1 MVDGNVAPYGAMVL
15 TVALV
20 AIVGVLL
27 VRWFRARPRVR
38 SALADVQFH
47 ASASLRLPGAGQ
59 TALVL
64 DGRCHQGRGRSRWS
78 STACLELRPGHLFR
92 GRPLGPRGASR
103 CLSNSRGASRR
114 ARTQRAV
121 RAFGTASAPELEI
134 SAVDGRR
141 LPSFGGIVVSFRVAL
156 DGPDAATSARSPRD
170 LDAIFQQTAT
180 PIFLVDDASG
190 RVVDLNPAAE
200 QTYAWPREELIERSF
215 DLISAPEGRQEGE
228 PSWVSASAEGDGMRH
243 AVHRRRDG
251 SRLLVREDSAAVAG
265 TSGSCRLVLVD
276 NVDASV
282 RAQHLLSGE
291 LALTQSILSGRD
303 FESWLDSLVYWLLDG
318 QPGEAR
324 IAGLWVG
331 AEDAVFAQRGV
342 SRGAADAFGAMTLE
356 ALGEGL
362 SERDVRRMPLEGGPL
377 TYWSLLIRDG
387 KGAPVGVVSGLPRGR
402 SPSDATIGRLQL

>member
-47 ASASLRLPGAGQ
+47 ASALAALAEGAGQ
-59 TALVL
+59 TVLVL
-64 DGRCHQGRGRSRWS
+64 DSAGAIKGVVGADGARQLG
-78 STACLELRPGHLFR
+78 LELRPGHLLLEAAPEDLAE
-92 GRPLGPRGASR
+92 PLR
-103 CLSNSRGASRR
+103 CLFELARR
-114 ARTQRAV
+114 SPGERVTQRAV

-156 DGPDAATSARSPRD
+156 DGPDAATSARSPRG

-215 DLISAPEGRQEGE
+215 DLISAPEGRQEGSR
-228 PSWVSASAEGDGMRH
+228 PGCPLLRRAMGCAMRCIGGVMAVAFLSVRILLPLRVQVGHAGSFWSTTSTHLFALNTCCRVS
-243 AVHRRRDG
+243 
-251 SRLLVREDSAAVAG
+251 SRLPNRYFRAAISRAGWIRWCIGFSTGNPVR
-265 TSGSCRLVLVD
+265 
-276 NVDASV
+276 
-282 RAQHLLSGE
+282 RAL
-291 LALTQSILSGRD
+291 
-303 FESWLDSLVYWLLDG
+303 LDSGWGLKT
-318 QPGEAR
+318 R
-324 IAGLWVG
+324 FSRSAGSP
-331 AEDAVFAQRGV
+331 AEQRTR
-342 SRGAADAFGAMTLE
+342 S
-356 ALGEGL
+356 
-362 SERDVRRMPLEGGPL
+362 
-377 TYWSLLIRDG
+377 
-387 KGAPVGVVSGLPRGR
+387 AP
-402 SPSDATIGRLQL
+402 